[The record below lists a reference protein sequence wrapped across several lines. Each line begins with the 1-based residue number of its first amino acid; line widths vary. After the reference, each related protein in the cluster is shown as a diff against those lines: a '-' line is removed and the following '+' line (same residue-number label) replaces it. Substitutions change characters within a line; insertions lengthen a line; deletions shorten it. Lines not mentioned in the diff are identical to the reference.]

1 MIEYRATLKA
11 NEPGVITIGNFDG
24 IHLGH
29 QRLLDETR
37 EMAQA
42 LHAKPALVTFS
53 PHTLAVVRPQV
64 ELPHLTTLE
73 EKLALAK
80 YYGGIPDSIV
90 IQFTSAVAAMSADA
104 FMNDLR
110 QCFSLQGIVVG
121 ADFSLGHNR
130 MGDIHFL
137 KQYGQEHAIKVQSVA
152 LAESD
157 TVRISS
163 THIRQLVLAG
173 QISTANEL
181 LGHPVIVSGIVQHGA
196 KRGQQIGFPT
206 ANLRPAAKKLLPAN
220 GVYAACV
227 HIQNAY
233 ESDLQLLSPV
243 YKGVVNIGVRPTF
256 NGTERLVEV
265 HLLDTNLDLYD
276 KLLTIELIEHLRD
289 EQRFSGIEALKAQI
303 ISDIQEAQ
311 HILAI
316 RRVSH

>member
-1 MIEYRATLKA
+1 MIEYQATIKA
-11 NEPGVITIGNFDG
+11 NEPSVITIGNFDG

-29 QRLLDETR
+29 QCLLHETC

-42 LHAKPALVTFS
+42 LHAKPVLVTFS

-80 YYGGIPDSIV
+80 RYGGIPDSIV
-90 IQFTSAVAAMSADA
+90 IHFTPAVAAMSADA

-110 QCFSLQGIVVG
+110 QHFSIQGIVVG

-137 KQYGQEHAIKVQSVA
+137 KQYGQEHAMKVQAVA
-152 LAESD
+152 LAESN

-163 THIRQLVLAG
+163 THIRKLLLTGKITA
-173 QISTANEL
+173 ANEL
-181 LGHPVIVSGIVQHGA
+181 LGHPVIVSGIVQHGD
-196 KRGQQIGFPT
+196 KRGQKIGFPT
-206 ANLRPAAKKLLPAN
+206 ANLRPAAKKLIPAN
-220 GVYAACV
+220 GVYAAYV
-227 HIQNAY
+227 HIQNAH
-233 ESDLQLLSPV
+233 ESDLQLTSAV

-256 NGTERLVEV
+256 DGTERLVEV
-265 HLLDTNLDLYD
+265 HLLNTNLDLYD

-303 ISDIQEAQ
+303 LADIQEAQ

>member
-1 MIEYRATLKA
+1 
-11 NEPGVITIGNFDG
+11 
-24 IHLGH
+24 
-29 QRLLDETR
+29 
-37 EMAQA
+37 MAQA
-42 LHAKPALVTFS
+42 LHAKPVLVTFS
-53 PHTLAVVRPQV
+53 PHTLAVVSPEV

-80 YYGGIPDSIV
+80 YYGTIPDSIIV
-90 IQFTSAVAAMSADA
+90 QFTPAVAAMSADA
-104 FMNDLR
+104 FMNDIC
-110 QCFSLQGIVVG
+110 QYFSICGIVVG
-121 ADFSLGHNR
+121 ANFSLGHNR

-137 KQYGQEHAIKVQSVA
+137 KQYGQEHAIKVQAVP
-152 LAESD
+152 LTESG

-163 THIRQLVLAG
+163 THIRKLLTAG
-173 QISTANEL
+173 NISAANEL
-181 LGHPVIVSGIVQHGA
+181 LGHPVIVSGIVQHGD

-206 ANLRPAAKKLLPAN
+206 ANLRPASKKLLPAN
-220 GVYAACV
+220 GVYAAYV
-227 HIQNAY
+227 YIQNTY
-233 ESDLQLLSPV
+233 ESDLQLSSPV
-243 YKGVVNIGVRPTF
+243 YKGVVNIGIRPTF

-303 ISDIQEAQ
+303 LADIQKAQ